1 MASSMELTNK
11 FIPIIVSS
19 IHHFK
24 SMKSDML
31 LPEYLVDLII
41 QINVDFSNIKKL
53 ITRLNLNKDNNV
65 IDEIKIDSNE
75 ANIIIISLINFL
87 YSIETNQDLTQVF
100 NFFESK
106 KISKPNRKEVINIF
120 NKLCFGLKFSPSQ
133 RRLYID
139 CYERNRSLQLED
151 LIPPKR
157 IQNTITATPFS

>member
-1 MASSMELTNK
+1 MELTNK

-106 KISKPNRKEVINIF
+106 KN
-120 NKLCFGLKFSPSQ
+120 L
-133 RRLYID
+133 
-139 CYERNRSLQLED
+139 
-151 LIPPKR
+151 
-157 IQNTITATPFS
+157 